1 MLPFSFYW
9 EKSFIL
15 FIAVLP
21 TKEEWLCLLRLSK
34 TSLSKQFCSKMLL
47 QIGFVEKKK
56 AKSWRKRIFLSI
68 EHFSL
73 IPLYGYLIF
82 KILVFGFFFKAK
94 SFFISRIYC
103 RLVKFLN
110 TNRHRPVLT
119 LEIWITIFFVQHLEL
134 SFLWY
139 RL

>member
-56 AKSWRKRIFLSI
+56 QRVGGKESFCLLSI
-68 EHFSL
+68 
-73 IPLYGYLIF
+73 
-82 KILVFGFFFKAK
+82 LVW
-94 SFFISRIYC
+94 
-103 RLVKFLN
+103 FLFMD
-110 TNRHRPVLT
+110 
-119 LEIWITIFFVQHLEL
+119 I
-134 SFLWY
+134 
-139 RL
+139 